1 MKKADSSTPVRET
14 PEGMHESERVMS
26 NEYPNYPPPA
36 LRLEG
41 HVGAETV
48 SYSLY
53 SYTVSTHVIDMF
65 EKHARKTKQPAELA
79 LFDTGGSWD
88 RKTWTTLSR
97 TTLSSRK

>member
-14 PEGMHESERVMS
+14 PEGLHENELVLS
-26 NEYPNYPPPA
+26 NAFPNYPPPA

-41 HVGAETV
+41 HVGAENV

-65 EKHARKTKQPAELA
+65 EKHARKTKQHAELV

-88 RKTWTTLSR
+88 RATWTILSK
-97 TTLSSRK
+97 TILSSRR